1 MQFRP
6 RNIHLYRIV
15 FFVVLAV
22 GLTGVRGWAQSG
34 IITTT
39 IKFTKTVKV
48 ANTDI
53 APGDYKITATGGQVT
68 FEDKA
73 THKVVAQVP
82 CSLKDLSYTAKG
94 TTFTV
99 DSNGRLAEIEVG
111 GKKKAIEIP

>member
-1 MQFRP
+1 MQLRP
-6 RNIHLYRIV
+6 RNIRLYRII

-22 GLTGVRGWAQSG
+22 GLTGVRGWAQSDT
-34 IITTT
+34 ITAT

-48 ANTDI
+48 ANADI

-68 FEDKA
+68 FEDRGQ
-73 THKVVAQVP
+73 HKVVAQVP
-82 CSLKDLSYTAKG
+82 CSLKDLSYSPKG

-99 DSNGRLAEIEVG
+99 SSDGHLSEIEVG